1 MFDGGIPVNTID
13 VAVVRM
19 SAMIRNEKIR
29 ALRVGNPYSESYFLK
44 TLHGCVTSHG
54 W

>member
-19 SAMIRNEKIR
+19 SAMILVVLETRKFT
-29 ALRVGNPYSESYFLK
+29 LRVGNSYSVNCLK
-44 TLHGCVTSHG
+44 RVVLR
-54 W
+54 

>member
-19 SAMIRNEKIR
+19 SAMIPNNKNEKIR
-29 ALRVGNPYSESYFLK
+29 APRVGNSYPTVLIK
-44 TLHGCVTSHG
+44 S
-54 W
+54 WYR